1 MSLLSDL
8 QRVIGDAK
16 AGGYN
21 AVGIVALEL
30 LVVKHLPK
38 PPLPLNLFIRFGC
51 GHEQKIGPN
60 DDIASFVENARFEPC
75 DACAL
80 ARAAS

>member
-1 MSLLSDL
+1 MRERRTIIATYVGPPCRSSVVPHECLAQPVREVAAPAAKPSLWL
-8 QRVIGDAK
+8 
-16 AGGYN
+16 
-21 AVGIVALEL
+21 
-30 LVVKHLPK
+30 
-38 PPLPLNLFIRFGC
+38 RFGC